1 MKILIVGGS
10 KGLGKYLASNI
21 HNAEIYM
28 IARTEQNDERISS
41 FSIDDIR
48 LWYYCS
54 SNWNYFGGDGTKKK
68 KG

>member
-41 FSIDDIR
+41 FSIE
-48 LWYYCS
+48 C
-54 SNWNYFGGDGTKKK
+54 
-68 KG
+68 

>member
-28 IARTEQNDERISS
+28 IARTKQNDERISS
-41 FSIDDIR
+41 FSIDVNPEKSQTTR
-48 LWYYCS
+48 ALRVLS
-54 SNWNYFGGDGTKKK
+54 ST
-68 KG
+68 